1 MSLAAVVVYLWGK
14 KLMSTGWALLAA
26 ALVLLMPSFVYTGML
41 MTENAFFTAFTTAC
55 FAIALALERPTL
67 LRQALPLAAIALTF
81 FVRPQG
87 LVLLAIY
94 VAALALKLVF
104 DLREPGQGRGLRG
117 TWRRELRRFLP
128 TGAPSCSSPA
138 SPTSASRPLK
148 DSASN
153 RALARTAAS

>member
-1 MSLAAVVVYLWGK
+1 
-14 KLMSTGWALLAA
+14 
-26 ALVLLMPSFVYTGML
+26 
-41 MTENAFFTAFTTAC
+41 MTENAFFTAFIASC

-94 VAALALKLVF
+94 ALALALKLVF
-104 DLREPGQGRGLRG
+104 DLREPGQGRGLRYLG
-117 TWRRELRRFLP
+117 RELRRFLP
-128 TGAPSCSSPA
+128 TGLLLLRRSA
-138 SPTSASRPLK
+138 SPTSGSRPLK

-153 RALARTAAS
+153 RASARTGAS